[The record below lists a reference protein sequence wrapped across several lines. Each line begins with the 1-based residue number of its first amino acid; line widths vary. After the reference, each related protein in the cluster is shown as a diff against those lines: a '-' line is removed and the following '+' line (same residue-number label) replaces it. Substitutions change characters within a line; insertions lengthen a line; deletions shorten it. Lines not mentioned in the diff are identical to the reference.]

1 MITYVFPG
9 QGSQQKGMGQGLFE
23 QYQHLTDQ
31 ADQILGY
38 SIEKLCTEKS
48 YLDVNHTEYTQPA
61 LYVVNALSYLKRV
74 EETGRKPDF
83 AAGHSLGE
91 YSALV
96 AAGVFRAEEA
106 AVLVNKRGQLM
117 EKAYPSGQG
126 SMAAVLGL
134 SLEDIKTALQTV
146 DTVKL
151 QQ

>member
-23 QYQHLTDQ
+23 QYQHLTDSSRFK
-31 ADQILGY
+31 ILGY

-83 AAGHSLGE
+83 AG
-91 YSALV
+91 
-96 AAGVFRAEEA
+96 RT
-106 AVLVNKRGQLM
+106 QLRRIQC
-117 EKAYPSGQG
+117 ADG
-126 SMAAVLGL
+126 SRCILIL
-134 SLEDIKTALQTV
+134 KPD
-146 DTVKL
+146 
-151 QQ
+151 